1 MGVLVFGLMI
11 CVPTDEVNSCTCF
24 QVTIESTLNRT
35 MPRPHALSIAA
46 VLWTVFRNR
55 EELLMANRL
64 IALQAETVIVADDH
78 PLFRTAI
85 KEALQESQGETNF
98 LEANSFE
105 SLQRLVEENPDVD
118 LVLLDLHM
126 PGVRGFAGLV
136 YLCKRYPSV
145 PVVIISANEDP
156 LVIHRALDH
165 GAAGFIPKSSDLK
178 TITNAIGDILMGEIW
193 APESAATDLPGKNTS
208 ELELAERMAKLTP
221 QQFKVL
227 MAVSQG
233 LLNKQIAYDMNISEA
248 TVKAHVTAI
257 MNKLGVSNR
266 TQAVLAAS
274 KLDVLNPVDH

>member
-1 MGVLVFGLMI
+1 VLTKSKVSDQNDVLM
-11 CVPTDEVNSCTCF
+11 P
-24 QVTIESTLNRT
+24 
-35 MPRPHALSIAA
+35 
-46 VLWTVFRNR
+46 
-55 EELLMANRL
+55 NRL
-64 IALQAETVIVADDH
+64 IALQAEKVIVADDH

-85 KEALQESQGETNF
+85 KEALQASQGKTTF

-105 SLQRLVEENPDVD
+105 TLQELVDENQDVD

-126 PGVRGFAGLV
+126 PGVSGFAGLV

-156 LVIHRALDH
+156 VVIQRALDH
-165 GAAGFIPKSSDLK
+165 GAAGFIPKSSNIK
-178 TITNAIGDILMGEIW
+178 TITSAINDILMGEIW
-193 APESAATDLPGKNTS
+193 APVSTQPNLPGKNVS
-208 ELELAERMAKLTP
+208 ELALAERMAQLTP

-227 MAVSQG
+227 MMVSQG
-233 LLNKQIAYDMNISEA
+233 MLNKQIAFDMGISEA

-274 KLDVLNPVDH
+274 KLDVLAPELAAIDDSAR